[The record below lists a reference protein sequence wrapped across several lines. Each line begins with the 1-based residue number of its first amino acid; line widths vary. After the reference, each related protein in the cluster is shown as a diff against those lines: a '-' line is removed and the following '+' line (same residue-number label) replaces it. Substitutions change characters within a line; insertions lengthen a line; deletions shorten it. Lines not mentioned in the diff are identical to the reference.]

1 MKYVLAIHA
10 PDSKSA
16 TLMQL
21 RSSEPFG
28 AVTRGEYID
37 PNTQR
42 EAEAFAD
49 GRWLLVTNVVHR
61 IRQEGE
67 VITHWTDVYS
77 VYVEEP
83 NEADLKALR

>member
-1 MKYVLAIHA
+1 VPLRAEN
-10 PDSKSA
+10 
-16 TLMQL
+16 TLTQTPKVKRRRL
-21 RSSEPFG
+21 RTG
-28 AVTRGEYID
+28 AG
-37 PNTQR
+37 
-42 EAEAFAD
+42 
-49 GRWLLVTNVVHR
+49 LLVTNVVHR